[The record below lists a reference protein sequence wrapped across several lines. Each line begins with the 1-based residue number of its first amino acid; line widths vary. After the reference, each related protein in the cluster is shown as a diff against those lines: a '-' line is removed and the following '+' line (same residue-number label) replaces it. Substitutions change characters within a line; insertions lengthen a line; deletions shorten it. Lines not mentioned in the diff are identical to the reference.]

1 MEPQYLDYVVLAL
14 IALKG
19 LMLAVS
25 VIFIVFGLDE
35 LFIDLASIVFNLKK
49 KWAMRRYPRLSD
61 TQLFEKE
68 EQFIALMV
76 PCWDES
82 AVIRRMLE
90 NTIKV
95 LNYTNYVIF
104 VGTYPNDPATQ
115 REVSLLRETYAH
127 VERIICPK
135 DGPTSKSDCLN
146 WIFEGIKLYE
156 KEKNMRFSIIIMD
169 DSEDVLHPWA
179 FKLYNYLVPRM
190 DMVQLPVFPMEP
202 PHWYDFTPGHYM
214 DEFAECH
221 SRDLI
226 VRERLTGVVPSAGVA
241 TGFSRDILELA
252 ASRNHGQI
260 FVIGSMTED
269 YEIGMRLH
277 ELGAKS
283 VFVRN
288 VPVLRLQNRDSESES
303 VLRLRR
309 NFIANRG
316 YFPNTFSTAVR
327 QKSRWIIGIALQ
339 GWARIG
345 WKGSLAHKYMLFR
358 DRKSLITNTVNMSA
372 NFLVPIL
379 FGLLLYPYVYPDAYR
394 FPPIVEP
401 GSTLDWM
408 LRINLALFVWRI
420 CMRALY
426 VNDVYGPV
434 QALLSVP
441 RLFWSNFINF
451 FAAMRAM
458 RLYYNYL
465 VSGTPIVWDKTEH
478 VFPNE
483 KELRAYRKRLGD
495 MLMDRR
501 IITVAQLEEAVAE
514 QQATGRKLG
523 EILCERGLV
532 SPEDLERLLDAQR
545 SMGSM
550 AAGRSRLGDM
560 LMDRRLVTALQL
572 DEAVRRQKESGKRLG
587 EILREMNLVTEEQ
600 LERILRI
607 QGDTGTASEGSG
619 STAGSKVRLGDI
631 LLDQKL
637 VTAIQLDNAVEEQ
650 HRSGKKLGEILCE
663 MGMVSKKALQQAL
676 DMQHNRTAE
685 KVGV

>member
-1 MEPQYLDYVVLAL
+1 MDPQYLNYVVLGL

-19 LMLAVS
+19 LMIVISA
-25 VIFIVFGLDE
+25 IFIVFGLDE
-35 LFIDLASIVFNLKK
+35 LFIDLASIVLNLKK
-49 KWAMRRYPRLSD
+49 KWTMRKYPRLSD

-115 REVSLLRETYAH
+115 REVSLLRETYTH

-156 KEKNMRFSIIIMD
+156 KEKGMRFAIVVMD

-179 FKLYNYLVPRM
+179 FKLYNYLIPRM

-226 VRERLTGVVPSAGVA
+226 VRESLTGVVPSAGVA
-241 TGFSRDILELA
+241 TGFSRDILKKA
-252 ASRNHGQI
+252 AEQNNGQI

-277 ELGAKS
+277 ALGARA

-288 VPVLRLQNRDSESES
+288 VPVLRLQGRDSESES

-316 YFPNTFSTAVR
+316 YFPTTFRTAVR
-327 QKSRWIIGIALQ
+327 QKSRWVIGIALQ

-358 DRKSLITNTVNMSA
+358 DRKSLVTNTANMCA
-372 NFLVPIL
+372 NFLVPLL
-379 FGLLLYPYVYPDAYR
+379 FGLLLYPHLYPDAYR

-401 GSTLDWM
+401 GSTLEWM
-408 LRINLALFVWRI
+408 LRINLVLFLWRI
-420 CMRALY
+420 ILRAFY
-426 VNDVYGPV
+426 VSDVYGPL
-434 QALLSVP
+434 QGLLSFP

-451 FAAMRAM
+451 FAATRAM
-458 RLYYNYL
+458 RLYCAYL
-465 VSGTPIVWDKTEH
+465 LTGAPIVWDKTEH

-483 KELRAYRKRLGD
+483 NELRAYRKRLGD
-495 MLMDRR
+495 MLIDRR
-501 IITVAQLEEAVAE
+501 IITVAQLEEAIAE

-532 SPEDLERLLDAQR
+532 NPEDLERLLDAQR
-545 SMGSM
+545 SMGST
-550 AAGRSRLGDM
+550 AAGRARLGDM

-572 DEAVRRQKESGKRLG
+572 DEAVRRQKESGLRLG
-587 EILREMNLVTEEQ
+587 EVLLEMNLVSRDQ
-600 LERILRI
+600 LDRILRI
-607 QGDTGTASEGSG
+607 QGEGTDATV
-619 STAGSKVRLGDI
+619 STAERKARLGDI

-637 VTAIQLDNAVEEQ
+637 ISAIQLDNAVTEQ
-650 HRSGKKLGEILCE
+650 SRTGKKLGEILCT
-663 MGMVSKKALQQAL
+663 MGILSEDALQQAL
-676 DMQHNRTAE
+676 NMQHRPSAE
-685 KVGV
+685 RVGA